1 MIKEEKY
8 LVDRFGKKQPF
19 SVPEGY
25 FDQFASQFMENLPER
40 EEEAVVVRLDSHSR
54 WSRLRSRHSLMSPWS
69 DPAAMAPSPSGST
82 IRRWSVAACL
92 AVALAGAGMWAFQGE
107 SPKATGAADA
117 SQLASSN
124 YNTAIDQ
131 AADYAMMDNG
141 DIYAYVSG
149 Y

>member
-54 WSRLRSRHSLMSPWS
+54 WS
-69 DPAAMAPSPSGST
+69 T

-92 AVALAGAGMWAFQGE
+92 AIALAGAGMWAFQGE
-107 SPKATGAADA
+107 SPKATGAADTD
-117 SQLASSN
+117 QFASSN

>member
-25 FDQFASQFMENLPER
+25 FDQFASQFMEQLPER

-54 WSRLRSRHSLMSPWS
+54 WS
-69 DPAAMAPSPSGST
+69 T

-92 AVALAGAGMWAFQGE
+92 AIALAGAGMWAFQGE
-107 SPKATGAADA
+107 SPKATGAADTD
-117 SQLASSN
+117 QFASSN

>member
-54 WSRLRSRHSLMSPWS
+54 WS
-69 DPAAMAPSPSGST
+69 T

-92 AVALAGAGMWAFQGE
+92 AVALAGVGMWAFQGE
-107 SPKATGAADA
+107 SSKATGAADA
-117 SQLASSN
+117 SQFAASN

>member
-54 WSRLRSRHSLMSPWS
+54 WS
-69 DPAAMAPSPSGST
+69 T

-92 AVALAGAGMWAFQGE
+92 AIALAGAGMWAFQGE

>member
-25 FDQFASQFMENLPER
+25 FDQFASQFMEQLPER

-54 WSRLRSRHSLMSPWS
+54 WS
-69 DPAAMAPSPSGST
+69 T

-92 AVALAGAGMWAFQGE
+92 AVALAGVGMWAFQGE
-107 SPKATGAADA
+107 SSKATGAADA
-117 SQLASSN
+117 GQFAASN

>member
-1 MIKEEKY
+1 MEHHPA
-8 LVDRFGKKQPF
+8 LVSGR
-19 SVPEGY
+19 
-25 FDQFASQFMENLPER
+25 M
-40 EEEAVVVRLDSHSR
+40 
-54 WSRLRSRHSLMSPWS
+54 
-69 DPAAMAPSPSGST
+69 SGS
-82 IRRWSVAACL
+82 SLGCV
-92 AVALAGAGMWAFQGE
+92 GMWAFQGE

-117 SQLASSN
+117 GQFASSN

>member
-25 FDQFASQFMENLPER
+25 FDQFASQFMEQLPER

-54 WSRLRSRHSLMSPWS
+54 WS
-69 DPAAMAPSPSGST
+69 T

-92 AVALAGAGMWAFQGE
+92 AVALAGVGMWAFQGE
-107 SPKATGAADA
+107 SSKATSAADA
-117 SQLASSN
+117 GQFAASN

>member
-25 FDQFASQFMENLPER
+25 FDQFASQFMEQLPER

-54 WSRLRSRHSLMSPWS
+54 WS
-69 DPAAMAPSPSGST
+69 T

-92 AVALAGAGMWAFQGE
+92 AIALAGAGMWAFQGE

>member
-54 WSRLRSRHSLMSPWS
+54 WS
-69 DPAAMAPSPSGST
+69 T

-107 SPKATGAADA
+107 SPKATGAADTD
-117 SQLASSN
+117 QFASSN

-131 AADYAMMDNG
+131 AADYAMIDNG

>member
-54 WSRLRSRHSLMSPWS
+54 WS
-69 DPAAMAPSPSGST
+69 T

-92 AVALAGAGMWAFQGE
+92 AVALAGVGMWAFQGE
-107 SPKATGAADA
+107 SPKATAAADA

>member
-25 FDQFASQFMENLPER
+25 FDQFASQFMEQLPER

-54 WSRLRSRHSLMSPWS
+54 WS
-69 DPAAMAPSPSGST
+69 T

-92 AVALAGAGMWAFQGE
+92 AIALAGAGMWAFQGE
-107 SPKATGAADA
+107 SPKATAAAEA
-117 SQLASSN
+117 SQFAASN

>member
-54 WSRLRSRHSLMSPWS
+54 WS
-69 DPAAMAPSPSGST
+69 T

-92 AVALAGAGMWAFQGE
+92 AIALAGAGMWAFQGE

-117 SQLASSN
+117 SQFASSN

>member
-25 FDQFASQFMENLPER
+25 FDQFASQFMEQLPER

-54 WSRLRSRHSLMSPWS
+54 WS
-69 DPAAMAPSPSGST
+69 T

-92 AVALAGAGMWAFQGE
+92 AVALAGVGMWAFQGE
-107 SPKATGAADA
+107 SSKATGAADA
-117 SQLASSN
+117 GQFASSN

>member
-25 FDQFASQFMENLPER
+25 FDQFASQFMEQLPER

-54 WSRLRSRHSLMSPWS
+54 WS
-69 DPAAMAPSPSGST
+69 T

-92 AVALAGAGMWAFQGE
+92 AIALAGVGMWAFQGE

-117 SQLASSN
+117 SQLAASN

>member
-54 WSRLRSRHSLMSPWS
+54 WSRLRHW
-69 DPAAMAPSPSGST
+69 AA
-82 IRRWSVAACL
+82 AACL

-107 SPKATGAADA
+107 SSKATGAADTD
-117 SQLASSN
+117 QFASSN

>member
-54 WSRLRSRHSLMSPWS
+54 WS
-69 DPAAMAPSPSGST
+69 T

-92 AVALAGAGMWAFQGE
+92 AIALAGAGMWAFQGE

-117 SQLASSN
+117 DQFASSN

>member
-25 FDQFASQFMENLPER
+25 FDQFASQFMEQLPER
-40 EEEAVVVRLDSHSR
+40 EGEARVVRLDSHSR
-54 WSRLRSRHSLMSPWS
+54 W
-69 DPAAMAPSPSGST
+69 ST

-107 SPKATGAADA
+107 SPKATGTVNTD
-117 SQLASSN
+117 QLASSN

-131 AADYAMMDNG
+131 AADYAMIDNG

>member
-54 WSRLRSRHSLMSPWS
+54 WSS
-69 DPAAMAPSPSGST
+69 
-82 IRRWSVAACL
+82 IRRWAVAACL
-92 AVALAGAGMWAFQGE
+92 AVALAGVGMWAFQGE

-117 SQLASSN
+117 SQLAASN